1 MGDDHTQQVAA
12 KLVDAVE
19 PALHL
24 QSFSIAAE
32 LADEIQ
38 IVPTSSVH
46 VDVVMTP
53 EGATLRLITVE
64 MPSEGPPFEEP
75 DTDETV
81 RITLRIPK
89 GLKTQVDSPGPGRW

>member
-1 MGDDHTQQVAA
+1 MNMSEHSDKLRESLLRAAAMGDDHTQQVAA

-32 LADEIQ
+32 LADEINRL
-38 IVPTSSVH
+38 TSSVH

-64 MPSEGPPFEEP
+64 MPSRGPTP
-75 DTDETV
+75 
-81 RITLRIPK
+81 
-89 GLKTQVDSPGPGRW
+89 